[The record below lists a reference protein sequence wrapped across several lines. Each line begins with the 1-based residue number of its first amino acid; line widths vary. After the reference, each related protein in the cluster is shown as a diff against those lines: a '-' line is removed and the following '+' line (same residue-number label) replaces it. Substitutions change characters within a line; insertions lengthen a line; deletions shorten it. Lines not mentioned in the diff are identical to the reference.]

1 MDTNEISKHG
11 RIIEEVI
18 KLCDSRQIIKVIIFT
33 NIYIFFSHRFLFY
46 SNYNFFSYERLMQ
59 FKSHNTLIPKMFSKN
74 SSISIT
80 IYFPF

>member
-33 NIYIFFSHRFLFY
+33 NIYIFLIDFYFIVIITFFLM
-46 SNYNFFSYERLMQ
+46 RD
-59 FKSHNTLIPKMFSKN
+59 
-74 SSISIT
+74 
-80 IYFPF
+80 